1 MFAPTDKTTSTA
13 KEYIKVFASTAQF
26 DVDMLCTGNR
36 SEGETLNITDD
47 WTTAELGYE
56 LVRSI

>member
-1 MFAPTDKTTSTA
+1 MAAT
-13 KEYIKVFASTAQF
+13 EYIKVFAATVQF

-36 SEGETLNITDD
+36 SSDEVLNIADD

-56 LVRSI
+56 LVR